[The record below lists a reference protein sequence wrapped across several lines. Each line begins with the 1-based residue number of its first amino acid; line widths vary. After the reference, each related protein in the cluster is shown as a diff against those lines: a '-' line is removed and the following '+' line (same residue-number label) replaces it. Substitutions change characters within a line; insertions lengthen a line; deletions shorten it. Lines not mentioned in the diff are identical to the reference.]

1 MPQCGIASAR
11 LRSVPAIVFG
21 LATAVL
27 WATTLLASARP
38 SRLLGPWS
46 TLAWVMLIGLVVTL
60 PFVVATAP
68 SVALTQEDLALMAT
82 AGVANSVGLLCNYA
96 AVRRGKVAVVGPIV
110 STEGAIA
117 AVLAVVAGDPLSGAA
132 AAVLVLIAVGVV
144 LASIEGSAGDPELA
158 PDPASEGRASGSSD
172 TRAAVMLA
180 IGAALLFGINLFVTS
195 RIAGVMPLA
204 WTVLPARVAGVV
216 LVTVPLVVLRRLR
229 LVRSAVPFVIVVG
242 ICEVLGVATFAL
254 GARVSAPVTSV
265 IASQFAGIAA
275 IAAYILFGERLGRVQ
290 VAGVVLIAIG
300 VATLAAIQAA

>member
-1 MPQCGIASAR
+1 MAVPRRGGAPSTNAHGSRRPARLATAPPLAAMPQCGIASAR

-144 LASIEGSAGDPELA
+144 LASIEGSAGDRSEEHTSELQ
-158 PDPASEGRASGSSD
+158 SHSD
-172 TRAAVMLA
+172 
-180 IGAALLFGINLFVTS
+180 
-195 RIAGVMPLA
+195 
-204 WTVLPARVAGVV
+204 
-216 LVTVPLVVLRRLR
+216 LV
-229 LVRSAVPFVIVVG
+229 
-242 ICEVLGVATFAL
+242 
-254 GARVSAPVTSV
+254 
-265 IASQFAGIAA
+265 
-275 IAAYILFGERLGRVQ
+275 
-290 VAGVVLIAIG
+290 
-300 VATLAAIQAA
+300 